1 MVLLIALGA
10 RLGFELGQNPMP
22 PVQVAAACFGIVF
35 VLGLAIV
42 RYDAA
47 VALGIL
53 LLPVVRTEPA
63 PVDGVL
69 AIVIAVAVV
78 TNRLELRR
86 VPLSMLALCSV
97 FVALNLLGA
106 MDAIESNTA

>member
-1 MVLLIALGA
+1 MLA
-10 RLGFELGQNPMP
+10 
-22 PVQVAAACFGIVF
+22 
-35 VLGLAIV
+35 LAIV
-42 RYDAA
+42 RYDWA

-53 LLPVVRTEPA
+53 LLPVVRAEPA

-69 AIVIAVAVV
+69 AIVMAVAAV

-97 FVALNLLGA
+97 FIALNLLASMEAMRVQHRGA
-106 MDAIESNTA
+106 STSR